1 MASSRK
7 LRVVIVVGEA
17 SGDTLGAAVLQE
29 LEHRYSQVEAVGIGG
44 PLMLSSGFDSW
55 FAMSELS
62 VMGYVEVFRKLP
74 RLLRLRSSL
83 IKKITEYKP
92 DLLIGVDAP
101 DFNLYLERCVRNA
114 GIPVMHLVSPSI
126 WAWRYQRIHK
136 IRESVDRMLVLFPF
150 EVEIYQRECIPVS
163 YVGHP
168 LADDI
173 ELRVDRLKYRRQ
185 LGYHPDKK
193 VVALLLGSRKSE
205 LNQHL
210 SLMIDSVNI
219 LSDNVPD
226 LQFVAPLLDRQ
237 SIAFVKKKLLS
248 LYGSVK
254 VNVEFSAGD
263 TRNIL
268 KAADVAIIASGTATL
283 EALLCECP
291 MVVTYRV
298 PKLTAWLMRRKA
310 NAEYVSLPN
319 IIAGTSLVGEYI
331 QENAKAYLL
340 AKEVTSLLKE
350 PQRLEVMKGR
360 FVKIKEA
367 LRVGSAKRVVDEIQN
382 HLSGSRM

>member
-55 FAMSELS
+55 YAMSELS

-101 DFNLYLERCVRNA
+101 DFNLYLERRVRNA

-126 WAWRYQRIHK
+126 WAWRYERIHK

-173 ELRVDRLKYRRQ
+173 ELRVDRLKYRKQ
-185 LGYHPDKK
+185 FGYHPDKK

-237 SIAFVKKKLLS
+237 SIAFVKKKLLN

-254 VNVEFSAGD
+254 VNVEFRAGD

-310 NAEYVSLPN
+310 NTEYVSLPN

-350 PQRLEVMKGR
+350 TQRSEVMKGR

-382 HLSGSRM
+382 YLSGS

>member
-1 MASSRK
+1 
-7 LRVVIVVGEA
+7 
-17 SGDTLGAAVLQE
+17 
-29 LEHRYSQVEAVGIGG
+29 
-44 PLMLSSGFDSW
+44 
-55 FAMSELS
+55 
-62 VMGYVEVFRKLP
+62 
-74 RLLRLRSSL
+74 
-83 IKKITEYKP
+83 
-92 DLLIGVDAP
+92 
-101 DFNLYLERCVRNA
+101 
-114 GIPVMHLVSPSI
+114 
-126 WAWRYQRIHK
+126 
-136 IRESVDRMLVLFPF
+136 
-150 EVEIYQRECIPVS
+150 
-163 YVGHP
+163 
-168 LADDI
+168 
-173 ELRVDRLKYRRQ
+173 
-185 LGYHPDKK
+185 
-193 VVALLLGSRKSE
+193 
-205 LNQHL
+205 
-210 SLMIDSVNI
+210 MIDSVNI
-219 LSDNVPD
+219 LSDNVSD
-226 LQFVAPLLDRQ
+226 LHFVAPLLDRQ

-248 LYGSVK
+248 LYGPAK
-254 VNVEFSAGD
+254 VNVEFCAGD

-331 QENAKAYLL
+331 QENAKAYLI

-382 HLSGSRM
+382 YLSGS